1 MVQGYQNRES
11 PAPLGALLSALCVFL
26 FKDFNGHVRAD
37 LSTHGAAGTLPGI
50 FKKDEMISFFVK
62 IFCKANH
69 FFGTGNQAK
78 LTTFTPFSIDV
89 DLSHH
94 SFPISNL
101 LGRR

>member
-1 MVQGYQNRES
+1 LRY
-11 PAPLGALLSALCVFL
+11 ALGVFL

-50 FKKDEMISFFVK
+50 FKKDEMKSFIVK

-69 FFGTGNQAK
+69 FFGAGNQAK
-78 LTTFTPFSIDV
+78 LTAFAPFSIDG
-89 DLSHH
+89 DLAHY